1 MASHSSILAYRIP
14 WREEPGGLLSMGSQ
28 RVGHDWSDLAAAAAL
43 RIKTKISGHC
53 KRFYSFFVCVPYLCT
68 SKPHWYYNWVYLWGM
83 KRRKRRK
90 KESEVA
96 QSCPILQHHELQPTR
111 LLSLWNSPGKN
122 TGVGCH
128 LLLQGTFSTQG
139 SNPGLP
145 HCRQTLLPSEGD
157 EDHLKSA
164 WVGKVSLLQWSKS
177 RLAPRLHRYP
187 TLILNELCNLY
198 LSFPWCT
205 VKLNNSYSINILK
218 WFNWCRL
225 VSFLFDS
232 VYDIQ
237 RCPI

>member
-1 MASHSSILAYRIP
+1 
-14 WREEPGGLLSMGSQ
+14 MG
-28 RVGHDWSDLAAAAAL
+28 
-43 RIKTKISGHC
+43 
-53 KRFYSFFVCVPYLCT
+53 
-68 SKPHWYYNWVYLWGM
+68 NE
-83 KRRKRRK
+83 K
-90 KESEVA
+90 KEKKKERKWSCSVMSDSTTPWTTA
-96 QSCPILQHHELQPTR
+96 HQAPQSVEFSRQEHWSGLP
-111 LLSLWNSPGKN
+111 SPSSGD
-122 TGVGCH
+122 
-128 LLLQGTFSTQG
+128 LSTQG

-177 RLAPRLHRYP
+177 RLASRLHRYP

-198 LSFPWCT
+198 LSFPWCI